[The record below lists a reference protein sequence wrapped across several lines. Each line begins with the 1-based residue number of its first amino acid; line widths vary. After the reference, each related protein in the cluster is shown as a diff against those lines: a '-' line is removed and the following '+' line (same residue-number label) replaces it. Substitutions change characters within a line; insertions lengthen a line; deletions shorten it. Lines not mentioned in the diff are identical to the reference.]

1 MKQSEMSSSWIR
13 RTLCSVPSIV
23 SLDTDEGECSSA
35 SSSDSESP
43 REWNPTRERI
53 KHSRSTLGHD
63 YSAICTPL
71 EVELGYDVGT
81 SIEVQRVDSATK
93 YEKESSDFIHHY
105 PVLDEHFISAKN
117 KPLAFLLCNGL
128 DIWYGNDDDDSVDE
142 LHVVE
147 EIKSPK
153 KKNRSSNPGSR
164 RQRIQNLQLNL
175 APFDVDDLVLAHQSM
190 SAKYSPIEMNKK
202 VYSFSDVDIKSPS
215 NSCKSNFRQNSSAFD
230 ISLGDTCAFTRISV
244 FDVEDS
250 EDENCEEFC
259 YDSDPGELLFDD
271 NCTSRQRIPKTFIRN
286 EAYSVTNQEFQV
298 SIIHDNVHI
307 TYEIEVF

>member
-1 MKQSEMSSSWIR
+1 MSSSWIS

-23 SLDTDEGECSSA
+23 SLDTDDEECSSA
-35 SSSDSESP
+35 SSYDSKSP

-53 KHSRSTLGHD
+53 KHSCSTLGHD
-63 YSAICTPL
+63 CAAICAPL

-81 SIEVQRVDSATK
+81 SIEVQRVDSTTK

-105 PVLDEHFISAKN
+105 PVLDEPFISPQN
-117 KPLAFLLCNGL
+117 KHVAFLLCNGL
-128 DIWYGNDDDDSVDE
+128 DILYGNDDDSVDE

-147 EIKSPK
+147 EIESPK

-164 RQRIQNLQLNL
+164 RQRIQNLQRNL
-175 APFDVDDLVLAHQSM
+175 APFDVDDLFLAHQSM
-190 SAKYSPIEMNKK
+190 SAKYSPIEMNKR

-215 NSCKSNFRQNSSAFD
+215 TSCKSNFRQKSSAFD
-230 ISLGDTCAFTRISV
+230 ISLGDTCAFARTSDINL

-250 EDENCEEFC
+250 EDENDEEFC

-271 NCTSRQRIPKTFIRN
+271 NCTLRQRIPKSCVMN
-286 EAYSVTNQEFQV
+286 DEYSVTNQEFQV
-298 SIIHDNVHI
+298 SNIPFATPFTSHGR
-307 TYEIEVF
+307 